1 MNKDI
6 LEFEHDGLFY
16 QVHIAFEI
24 ATIDDSFDGHLG
36 GYVYT
41 FESSHR
47 EIDLKSLEVIRC
59 LEYGRCL
66 LTEEET
72 VEDIEP
78 EDVKGLMDEIK
89 YHAEQIDLNQW
100 HTP

>member
-24 ATIDDSFDGHLG
+24 ATINDSFDGHLA

-59 LEYGRCL
+59 LQYAADDSE
-66 LTEEET
+66 TEI
-72 VEDIEP
+72 DP
-78 EDVKGLMDEIK
+78 ESVDGLMAAIE
-89 YHAEQIDLNQW
+89 YHAEEINLN
-100 HTP
+100 